1 MAEHSDAEQHALV
14 RSAMQELV
22 ERTRAVTQQLA
33 SVGTGTRGA
42 LPELVRTAVSPLLA
56 AQQRLVES
64 VPPIP
69 DLDVLVQQL
78 RAKRLTLQ
86 ALQAELAA
94 FDQQLQV
101 LEQAIAPVARWA
113 HEWAHLRKS
122 LTDLLDSS
130 DDKPATTD

>member
-1 MAEHSDAEQHALV
+1 MAEHSDAEQHTLV

-42 LPELVRTAVSPLLA
+42 LPKLVRTAVSPLLA

-69 DLDVLVQQL
+69 DLDAQVQQL

-94 FDQQLQV
+94 FDQQLEV

-113 HEWAHLRKS
+113 HEWANLRKS